1 MSTPINIPNYTR
13 QDKTNRDQ
21 YSQSCPNYVFYDESY
36 VKNHYKDINGDSTI
50 FGLGLSWKMH
60 YKLSPQNLIIGN
72 MANSNKDIKDIYLDE
87 IQKSNSEFSTSTS
100 QSMITKRVQSL
111 GSLDYSSSTSDHEH
125 EHEHDIIEGEKDIY
139 DNHIFDCE
147 DDNIYEEE
155 PCPFTMQTF
164 MDVAAQLLREDN
176 E

>member
-36 VKNHYKDINGDSTI
+36 LKNHYKYINGDSNI

-111 GSLDYSSSTSDHEH
+111 GSLDYTSSTR
-125 EHEHDIIEGEKDIY
+125 EHEHDEIE
-139 DNHIFDCE
+139 
-147 DDNIYEEE
+147 
-155 PCPFTMQTF
+155 
-164 MDVAAQLLREDN
+164 
-176 E
+176 